1 MRSNT
6 GIVRSACRR
15 SACRS
20 SSTRSAIRP
29 PPPTGN
35 WRADE
40 ARRGRVTCSPD
51 ERSDIRVAPPRI
63 SLRSCGLP
71 LLQLPSN
78 MIDAVRP
85 EVICPTAR
93 FSEFASS
100 LPAKNI
106 SLFRKRKSVVWFA
119 PSRAHQEGRIAIVT
133 KRGAGC
139 DGRGPRHKTKDA
151 AADGEIA
158 WSRRPDAGV
167 KSCGR
172 SPKATV
178 AKKPGHRG
186 ERAISR

>member
-119 PSRAHQEGRIAIVT
+119 PSRAHQEGVSRSSRNVVRDAMDAGRVT
-133 KRGAGC
+133 RRRMRPRTAKS
-139 DGRGPRHKTKDA
+139 RGPDA
-151 AADGEIA
+151 PTLASSLEGDPLKGDG
-158 WSRRPDAGV
+158 G
-167 KSCGR
+167 
-172 SPKATV
+172 
-178 AKKPGHRG
+178 
-186 ERAISR
+186 